1 MSSNRFILSRVCV
14 PDYFFPF
21 LPNTLQFFKEE
32 SLCPSGFI
40 SVYMIYDKI
49 EKKTVSTHHNY
60 SFALK
65 KTKKLNKSK
74 DVKLTLRCEIL
85 SIDPN
90 AYVNHIIDYFNI
102 EKLEKIDFYVVIN
115 KEYQTIPEY
124 QDTDF
129 VHSFQESILQ
139 EAFNQRVKV
148 IEDQEFIL
156 FQYELNN
163 DIKLNDKKKNK
174 IVPK

>member
-21 LPNTLQFFKEE
+21 LPNTLQIFKEE
-32 SLCPSGFI
+32 SLCPCGFI

-49 EKKTVSTHHNY
+49 EKKTVSTHYNY

-65 KTKKLNKSK
+65 KTKKLNNSK

-90 AYVNHIIDYFNI
+90 FHVNHIINYLNI
-102 EKLEKIDFYVVIN
+102 EKLKKIDFYVVIN
-115 KEYQTIPEY
+115 KIYQTNSEY

-129 VHSFQESILQ
+129 VQSFQEGILQ
-139 EAFNQRVKV
+139 EAFNQRVNIVK
-148 IEDQEFIL
+148 DQEL
-156 FQYELNN
+156 LLLQDELKNN
-163 DIKLNDKKKNK
+163 VKLNDPRKNNT
-174 IVPK
+174 VPK